1 MWLLNHLKWLDQ
13 FDISVDIYPYAKN
26 QNGSIRYYLF
36 IYLFIFLSYLFI
48 FQQILHKIQVLS

>member
-36 IYLFIFLSYLFI
+36 IYLFF
-48 FQQILHKIQVLS
+48 